1 LKRKQENIPAFANLH
16 QATSFSMDTPIHRFG
31 QTPWCPTRREWPD
44 AADSVEKLDVGMS
57 FWAPA
62 MFDAGDPGRYFVV
75 LDRGCCPTRH

>member
-1 LKRKQENIPAFANLH
+1 VAQSAKYLIT
-16 QATSFSMDTPIHRFG
+16 TSRAKFLR
-31 QTPWCPTRREWPD
+31 QQL
-44 AADSVEKLDVGMS
+44 ADSVEKLDVGMS